1 MSSSFQSTA
10 ATNIYD
16 SPVNTFVRPVSVLPK
31 TGIMDLAETLASVNT
46 NLRPFLNQ
54 EITKGVEKEKRKAT
68 KDRIFADRKSVV

>member
-31 TGIMDLAETLASVNT
+31 TGIMDLAETLASINT

-54 EITKGVEKEKRKAT
+54 EITKGVDKENRKAT
-68 KDRIFADRKSVV
+68 KDRIFA